1 VMDTNGVSSV
11 GNFNY
16 IKVTPAAGGS
26 PFGGM
31 PIALPG
37 TVQAEDFDSGGEGVA
52 YHDHTAGNAG
62 GAYRTT
68 NVDIAAA
75 ADTGGGYT
83 LGWVGA
89 GEWLDYSV
97 DVGSAGTY
105 DIEVRV
111 ASAGSGG
118 AFHIEV
124 NGVNKTG
131 TLTVPNTGGWQSW
144 TTIRKSGISLAAG
157 TQVWRIVMDSNGPT
171 GAVGNFN
178 YVRAMAR

>member
-1 VMDTNGVSSV
+1 MR
-11 GNFNY
+11 
-16 IKVTPAAGGS
+16 
-26 PFGGM
+26 
-31 PIALPG
+31 LPG
-37 TVQAEDFDSGGEGVA
+37 TVQAEDYDSGGEGVA
-52 YHDHTAGNAG
+52 YHDLSPGNE
-62 GAYRTT
+62 GAQYRTT

-89 GEWLDYSV
+89 GEWLNYTL

-124 NGVNKTG
+124 NGVDVTG
-131 TLTVPNTGGWQSW
+131 AMNVPNTGGWQSW
-144 TTIRKSGISLAAG
+144 TTLRRNAVTLAAG
-157 TQVWRIVMDSNGPT
+157 TQVWRLVMDGNGAT

-178 YVRAMAR
+178 YLRVIAR